1 MRLENKPILLSQPS
15 ISRAICVSPACYFCL
30 ALLGRSLDAK
40 KIGSLCL
47 DATIARMQSQHTLA
61 RAKCNDDD
69 DQEEGNS
76 CLKKK
81 KMREKCHPSQRER
94 GKKEQPNKNL
104 PYVK

>member
-1 MRLENKPILLSQPS
+1 
-15 ISRAICVSPACYFCL
+15 
-30 ALLGRSLDAK
+30 
-40 KIGSLCL
+40 
-47 DATIARMQSQHTLA
+47 QSQYTLA

-81 KMREKCHPSQRER
+81 KMRKKCHPSQRER

-104 PYVK
+104 PYVN

>member
-15 ISRAICVSPACYFCL
+15 ISRAICVSPACYFYL

-40 KIGSLCL
+40 KIDPLCL
-47 DATIARMQSQHTLA
+47 DATIARIQSQYTLT

-81 KMREKCHPSQRER
+81 KMRKCHPHNEKE
-94 GKKEQPNKNL
+94 GKKNN
-104 PYVK
+104 